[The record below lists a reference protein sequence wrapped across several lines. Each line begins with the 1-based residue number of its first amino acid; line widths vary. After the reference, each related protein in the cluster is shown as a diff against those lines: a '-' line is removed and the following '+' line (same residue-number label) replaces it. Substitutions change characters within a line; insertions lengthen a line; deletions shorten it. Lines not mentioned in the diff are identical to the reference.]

1 MKLIG
6 WALIALSGGLW
17 LYTVVDWVFL
27 TLTGYSVA
35 GESTTALI
43 VVGVVT
49 VVLLIPFDIG
59 VWIVRRDHH
68 RTPSIRTS

>member
-1 MKLIG
+1 MKLFG

-17 LYTVVDWVFL
+17 LYTVIDWVFL
-27 TLTGYSVA
+27 TLTGYYVA

-49 VVLLIPFDIG
+49 VVLLIPFGIG